1 MLHQNICFFSPFEL
15 ILHTLNFKFYRIMKK
30 TIILVLMLL
39 FSLQLF
45 ADNRQ
50 EVIILSHKGGLRNG
64 YPLYQ
69 DMPEVY
75 YCYDAKTQ
83 TQWII
88 INGGGAVAYYDVEI
102 SSPVT
107 NTVEITT
114 QVDGTYD
121 TFDISSLPMGSHV
134 ITIESPSGN
143 IFEGTFTT
151 Y

>member
-1 MLHQNICFFSPFEL
+1 
-15 ILHTLNFKFYRIMKK
+15 MKR
-30 TIILVLMLL
+30 IILLVFFVL

-45 ADNRQ
+45 ADSRQ
-50 EVIILSHKGGLRNG
+50 QPINIERKGGPRSG
-64 YPLYQ
+64 YPLYF
-69 DMPEVY
+69 DMPEAY
-75 YCYDAKTQ
+75 YCYDDKS
-83 TQWII
+83 QWII

-107 NTVEITT
+107 NTVEKTT

-121 TFDISSLPMGSHV
+121 NFDISSLTTGSHV